1 MFPLLRY
8 PGVMQVIC
16 TLGALSECVGN
27 HQLLPSL
34 LPLRSRTYFA
44 NNQHS
49 VLVQAV
55 IGRGPGVAARYLP
68 VRRGRAEACPGKLT
82 LLRSVPSAI
91 NGP

>member
-8 PGVMQVIC
+8 PRVMQVIC

-49 VLVQAV
+49 DLVQAV
-55 IGRGPGVAARYLP
+55 IGRGPGVAARYLA
-68 VRRGRAEACPGKLT
+68 VRRA
-82 LLRSVPSAI
+82 
-91 NGP
+91 GPRLAPEN

>member
-44 NNQHS
+44 NNRHS

-68 VRRGRAEACPGKLT
+68 QSRPGRGLPRKINPT
-82 LLRSVPSAI
+82 TISSAAD
-91 NGP
+91 